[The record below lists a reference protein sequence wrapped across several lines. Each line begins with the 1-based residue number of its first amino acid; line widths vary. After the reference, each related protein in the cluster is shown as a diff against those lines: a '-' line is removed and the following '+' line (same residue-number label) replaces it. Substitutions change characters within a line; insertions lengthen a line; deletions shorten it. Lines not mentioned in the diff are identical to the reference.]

1 MAKNDL
7 KLLGGWFSPYALRVQ
22 IALNLKGVDYEV
34 IEETL
39 NPKSQLLLKSNP
51 VHKKI
56 PVLLHADKTICE
68 SAIIVEYIDEV
79 WTHAPPIL
87 PQNAYDRA
95 NARFWVAY
103 IDDKWFS
110 ALKGILMA
118 EENDEAKEAEF
129 KEAEEVFER
138 MEEVMNKGSEGKAFF
153 GGDTI
158 GFIDIGFGSFLS
170 WIRVLEKMNAR
181 KLIDENKHPGL
192 IRWTENFAAHP
203 AVNGLIPDTDKLI
216 EVAKAFNQTL
226 KARAAAN

>member
-1 MAKNDL
+1 MATNDL
-7 KLLGGWFSPYALRVQ
+7 KLLGCWSSAFSLRVQ
-22 IALNLKGVDYEV
+22 IALDLKGVDYEV
-34 IEETL
+34 IEETF
-39 NPKSQLLLKSNP
+39 NPKSELLLKSNP

-56 PVLLHADKTICE
+56 PVLIHADKPICE

-87 PQNAYDRA
+87 PQNAYDQA

-110 ALKGILMA
+110 AFKGILMA
-118 EENDEAKEAEF
+118 EENDEEKEAEF

-158 GFIDIGFGSFLS
+158 GFIDIGFGCYLS

-203 AVNGLIPDTDKLI
+203 AVNGLIPDTDKLL
-216 EVAKAFNQTL
+216 EVAKGY
-226 KARAAAN
+226 KERSRAAAN